1 VTRKY
6 VLTCFGMLH
15 IRALITPYNITK
27 KTKNCIFFCLSNKIS
42 CTYLVALFDIRLC
55 VNSFDSC
62 LYLFNLFVMQV
73 ILEASVGS
81 TGMSD
86 IAVDDVTFVQGP
98 CPGM

>member
-1 VTRKY
+1 
-6 VLTCFGMLH
+6 
-15 IRALITPYNITK
+15 
-27 KTKNCIFFCLSNKIS
+27 
-42 CTYLVALFDIRLC
+42 
-55 VNSFDSC
+55 
-62 LYLFNLFVMQV
+62 MQV